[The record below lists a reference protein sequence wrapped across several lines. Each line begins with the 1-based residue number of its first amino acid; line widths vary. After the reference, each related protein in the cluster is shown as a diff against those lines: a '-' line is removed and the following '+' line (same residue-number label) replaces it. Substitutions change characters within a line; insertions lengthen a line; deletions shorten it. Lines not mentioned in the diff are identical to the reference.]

1 MLATENNSVYAFDA
15 DSGVPLWHVNLG
27 PAMLATTCCES
38 TNLFPLIGITSTPV
52 IDPNAGILYVVAES
66 YENNVTFF
74 RLHALDITTGDDVLT
89 PAVIQGSVPGTSS
102 DSRNGVLTFA
112 PIRHFQRPGLLL
124 MNGNIYIAFASH
136 QDSQPYHGWLF
147 SYSAATLQPTGI
159 LCFAPGG
166 QGNGVWQGGVAPA
179 GDANGNVYVETG
191 NGPLDVNH
199 ETGTVPRRQRRQDRN
214 IQRPDGPRLLHP
226 FHTGDPRA
234 KRLGSGL
241 VGERGPLLIP
251 GTSLG
256 LAGGKD
262 GKMHVFNTG
271 NLGGYDS
278 AGDQVFQEWQATFS
292 VSGSLPGGFWGGN
305 YIFYNSTL
313 YGFGERDSL
322 NAFAFNGSEFTTTPF
337 SKSTFTVPANGISN
351 DPGMSISAKGTT
363 AGTGTVWAAFSS
375 NGLADGSAQPG
386 VFYAWEANVRTV
398 LWNSDQNSARDYSGS
413 WAKWVPPIVVN
424 GKVYLASFDNL
435 LNVYGLV
442 STGWQITASSGT
454 PQSATAGTQF
464 ASALQAT
471 VKDANNNPVSG
482 VTVTFT
488 APVMGA
494 GATFSGSER
503 DSHYECQRH
512 RHSTAPDGQYP
523 CGRLRGNRY
532 RVGAGAIASFNLTN
546 IAPPPA
552 SISAKAGTP
561 QSATVSTAFV
571 SALQAIVKDANS
583 NPLSGI
589 TVTFAAPATGASA
602 AFGGIATATAVTNAS
617 GIATAPALTANSQA
631 GGYMV
636 TASVAGLG
644 AAASFSLTNLAVSGG
659 GALSGTVTNVS
670 TAANLTAE
678 GTADWVHWGDP
689 SLNRKAGVTPQISTY
704 SIVGSGPVKTYTND
718 PRTVSWTDGTPTAAG
733 SNEDGIYISSL
744 DNGFSITVPAGPTPQ
759 TLTIYVGGWNSGGTL
774 GAHLSDASA
783 PDYVNTTSS
792 VSGLYDANY
801 TLTFNAAS
809 AGQTL
814 TVRWVMTSGT
824 GNLDLNGAALSV
836 AGPSISAT
844 AGTPQSATVG
854 TAFATA
860 LQATV
865 KDAGSNPLSG
875 ITVTFTA
882 PATGAGA
889 AFGGSATA
897 TAVTNA
903 SGIATAPALTANSQA
918 GGYTVTATGTGAGTA
933 ASFSLTNLAG
943 SPASITATAGTPQS
957 ATVNTPF
964 GAAMQATVRDAGNN
978 PVSGVTVTFTAPATG
993 ASAAF
998 GGSATA
1004 TAVTNSNGIATA
1016 PALTANSQAGSYT
1029 VSASA
1034 AGVGTAASFRL
1045 TNLPLSIGGGALTGA
1060 VTNATTT
1067 ANLTEKGIADWV
1079 HWGDAS
1085 LNRKGGVTPQ
1095 ISTYSIV
1102 GSGSVKT
1109 YTNDPRT
1116 LSWTDGTPTGTG
1128 SNEDGIYISSLKNGF
1143 SFTVPAGTT
1152 SQTLSVYVGGW
1163 DSGGTLTAHLSDAS
1177 AADYVNTTASVS
1189 GQYDGNYT
1197 LTYYAASPGQTL
1209 TISWVMT
1216 SGTGNVT
1223 LNGAALSPGPGITAT
1238 AGTPQS
1244 TAVSTAFATA
1254 LQATVRDAGNNPVSG
1269 VTVTFTAPATGA
1281 SAAFSGSATA
1291 TAVTNASGVAT
1302 APVLTANSQ
1311 AGGYTVTA
1319 SAAGVGTAASFSLT
1333 NLAGSAAS
1341 VSATAG
1347 TPQTATVSTAF
1358 ATALQATVRDA
1369 SNNPVSGVTVTFT
1382 APATGASAAFS
1393 GSATATAVT
1402 NASGIATAPALTAN
1416 TQAGGY
1422 AVTASA
1428 AGVGTTASFS
1438 LTNVAGVAANIT
1450 ATAGTPQSAT
1460 VSSAF
1465 ATALQATVKDAGN
1478 NPVSGV
1484 TVTFTAPA
1492 TGVSA
1497 AFSGSAT
1504 ATAVTNA
1511 SGVATAPV
1519 LTANSQAGSYTVSAS
1534 AAGVGTT
1541 ASFSLT
1547 NVAGVAANIT
1557 ATAGTPQSA
1566 TVSSAFATALQAT
1579 VKDAGNN
1586 PVSGVTVTFTAPATG
1601 VSAAFS
1607 GSATAT
1613 AVTNASGVAT
1623 APVLTANSQVGSY
1636 TVSASAAGVGT
1647 AASFSLTNL
1656 PPSVSGGSLSGAV
1669 NTNLTA
1675 EGTADWVHWGDAS
1688 LNRKAGVAPQIST
1701 YSIVGSGTVKTYTND
1716 PRTLSWTDGTPA
1728 ATGSNEDGIYISSQ
1742 KNGFSF
1748 TVPAGTTS
1756 QTLTVYVGG
1765 WDSGGTLTAHL
1776 SDASAA
1782 DYVNTT
1788 TAVSGQYDGNYTL
1801 IFNAASAGQTLT
1813 ITWVMTSGTGNVSLS
1828 GATLSVT
1835 GPSISATAGTPQ
1847 NATVSTAFAA
1857 PLQATVKDANNN
1869 PLNGVTVTF
1878 TAPATGASAA
1888 FGGSATATAVTNSS
1902 GVATAPALTANS
1914 QAGAYAVIARVAGMG
1929 TAASFS
1935 LTNLSPGPSISATAG
1950 TPQSA
1955 TVSTAFMTTLQATVK
1970 DAGNNPVT
1978 GVTVTF
1984 TAPATGASAAFGGSA
1999 TATAVTNASG
2009 IATAPALTANSQAG
2023 GYTVT
2028 ASAAGVGT
2036 AASFSLTNLAVSG
2049 GGSLS
2054 GADNTANLTL
2064 QGSADWVHWGDAS
2077 LNRKAGVTP
2086 EISTYS
2092 IVGSGT
2098 VKAYTNDPRTLS
2110 WTDGTPTVAGSNED
2124 GIYISSQKNGFSF
2137 TVPAGTTSQTLTVYV
2152 GGWDSGGTLTA
2163 HLSDASAAD
2172 YVNTTTAVS
2181 GQYDGNYT
2189 LIFNAASAGQT
2200 LTITWVMT
2208 SGTGNVTLN
2217 GAALN

>member
-1 MLATENNSVYAFDA
+1 MPAIGQVTTYHYDNGRTGATLNETTLTTSNVNANTFGKLFSVAVDGQIYAQPLYMPQVTIPQQGVHNVVYVATENNSVYAFDA

-191 NGPLDVNH
+191 NGPFDVTTDGNDYGDSVVKIGTSSGLTALDYFTPSTQATLEQN
-199 ETGTVPRRQRRQDRN
+199 DW
-214 IQRPDGPRLLHP
+214 D
-226 FHTGDPRA
+226 
-234 KRLGSGL
+234 LGSS
-241 VGERGPLLIP
+241 GPLLIP

-363 AGTGTVWAAFSS
+363 AGTGIVWAAFSS

-386 VFYAWEANVRTV
+386 VFYAFDAANVRTV
-398 LWNSDQNSARDYSGS
+398 LWNSNQNSARDYSGS

-494 GATFSGSER
+494 GATFSGSAAG
-503 DSHYECQRH
+503 
-512 RHSTAPDGQYP
+512 TAITNASGIAIAPPLTANTHAGAYA
-523 CGRLRGNRY
+523 
-532 RVGAGAIASFNLTN
+532 VTAIASGAGAVASFNLTN

-897 TAVTNA
+897 TA
-903 SGIATAPALTANSQA
+903 
-918 GGYTVTATGTGAGTA
+918 
-933 ASFSLTNLAG
+933 
-943 SPASITATAGTPQS
+943 
-957 ATVNTPF
+957 
-964 GAAMQATVRDAGNN
+964 
-978 PVSGVTVTFTAPATG
+978 
-993 ASAAF
+993 
-998 GGSATA
+998 
-1004 TAVTNSNGIATA
+1004 
-1016 PALTANSQAGSYT
+1016 
-1029 VSASA
+1029 
-1034 AGVGTAASFRL
+1034 
-1045 TNLPLSIGGGALTGA
+1045 
-1060 VTNATTT
+1060 
-1067 ANLTEKGIADWV
+1067 
-1079 HWGDAS
+1079 
-1085 LNRKGGVTPQ
+1085 
-1095 ISTYSIV
+1095 
-1102 GSGSVKT
+1102 
-1109 YTNDPRT
+1109 
-1116 LSWTDGTPTGTG
+1116 
-1128 SNEDGIYISSLKNGF
+1128 
-1143 SFTVPAGTT
+1143 
-1152 SQTLSVYVGGW
+1152 
-1163 DSGGTLTAHLSDAS
+1163 
-1177 AADYVNTTASVS
+1177 
-1189 GQYDGNYT
+1189 
-1197 LTYYAASPGQTL
+1197 
-1209 TISWVMT
+1209 
-1216 SGTGNVT
+1216 
-1223 LNGAALSPGPGITAT
+1223 
-1238 AGTPQS
+1238 
-1244 TAVSTAFATA
+1244 
-1254 LQATVRDAGNNPVSG
+1254 
-1269 VTVTFTAPATGA
+1269 
-1281 SAAFSGSATA
+1281 
-1291 TAVTNASGVAT
+1291 
-1302 APVLTANSQ
+1302 
-1311 AGGYTVTA
+1311 
-1319 SAAGVGTAASFSLT
+1319 
-1333 NLAGSAAS
+1333 
-1341 VSATAG
+1341 
-1347 TPQTATVSTAF
+1347 
-1358 ATALQATVRDA
+1358 
-1369 SNNPVSGVTVTFT
+1369 
-1382 APATGASAAFS
+1382 
-1393 GSATATAVT
+1393 
-1402 NASGIATAPALTAN
+1402 
-1416 TQAGGY
+1416 
-1422 AVTASA
+1422 
-1428 AGVGTTASFS
+1428 
-1438 LTNVAGVAANIT
+1438 
-1450 ATAGTPQSAT
+1450 
-1460 VSSAF
+1460 
-1465 ATALQATVKDAGN
+1465 
-1478 NPVSGV
+1478 
-1484 TVTFTAPA
+1484 
-1492 TGVSA
+1492 
-1497 AFSGSAT
+1497 
-1504 ATAVTNA
+1504 
-1511 SGVATAPV
+1511 
-1519 LTANSQAGSYTVSAS
+1519 
-1534 AAGVGTT
+1534 
-1541 ASFSLT
+1541 
-1547 NVAGVAANIT
+1547 
-1557 ATAGTPQSA
+1557 
-1566 TVSSAFATALQAT
+1566 
-1579 VKDAGNN
+1579 
-1586 PVSGVTVTFTAPATG
+1586 
-1601 VSAAFS
+1601 
-1607 GSATAT
+1607 
-1613 AVTNASGVAT
+1613 
-1623 APVLTANSQVGSY
+1623 
-1636 TVSASAAGVGT
+1636 
-1647 AASFSLTNL
+1647 
-1656 PPSVSGGSLSGAV
+1656 
-1669 NTNLTA
+1669 
-1675 EGTADWVHWGDAS
+1675 
-1688 LNRKAGVAPQIST
+1688 
-1701 YSIVGSGTVKTYTND
+1701 
-1716 PRTLSWTDGTPA
+1716 
-1728 ATGSNEDGIYISSQ
+1728 
-1742 KNGFSF
+1742 
-1748 TVPAGTTS
+1748 
-1756 QTLTVYVGG
+1756 
-1765 WDSGGTLTAHL
+1765 
-1776 SDASAA
+1776 
-1782 DYVNTT
+1782 
-1788 TAVSGQYDGNYTL
+1788 
-1801 IFNAASAGQTLT
+1801 
-1813 ITWVMTSGTGNVSLS
+1813 
-1828 GATLSVT
+1828 
-1835 GPSISATAGTPQ
+1835 
-1847 NATVSTAFAA
+1847 
-1857 PLQATVKDANNN
+1857 
-1869 PLNGVTVTF
+1869 
-1878 TAPATGASAA
+1878 
-1888 FGGSATATAVTNSS
+1888 
-1902 GVATAPALTANS
+1902 
-1914 QAGAYAVIARVAGMG
+1914 
-1929 TAASFS
+1929 
-1935 LTNLSPGPSISATAG
+1935 
-1950 TPQSA
+1950 
-1955 TVSTAFMTTLQATVK
+1955 
-1970 DAGNNPVT
+1970 
-1978 GVTVTF
+1978 
-1984 TAPATGASAAFGGSA
+1984 
-1999 TATAVTNASG
+1999 
-2009 IATAPALTANSQAG
+2009 
-2023 GYTVT
+2023 
-2028 ASAAGVGT
+2028 
-2036 AASFSLTNLAVSG
+2036 
-2049 GGSLS
+2049 
-2054 GADNTANLTL
+2054 
-2064 QGSADWVHWGDAS
+2064 
-2077 LNRKAGVTP
+2077 
-2086 EISTYS
+2086 
-2092 IVGSGT
+2092 
-2098 VKAYTNDPRTLS
+2098 
-2110 WTDGTPTVAGSNED
+2110 
-2124 GIYISSQKNGFSF
+2124 
-2137 TVPAGTTSQTLTVYV
+2137 
-2152 GGWDSGGTLTA
+2152 
-2163 HLSDASAAD
+2163 
-2172 YVNTTTAVS
+2172 
-2181 GQYDGNYT
+2181 
-2189 LIFNAASAGQT
+2189 
-2200 LTITWVMT
+2200 
-2208 SGTGNVTLN
+2208 
-2217 GAALN
+2217 